1 MRNRSNDSN
10 YHWDY
15 QDYRG
20 NYGQSPARARKSSGL
35 KYFLIAMGVVILLV
49 GALCVGAS
57 VWGSKPAPQPDQDS
71 SIGNELEH
79 LPEIDQQN
87 KPEDNVPDTT
97 EDGLLTPAGIYK
109 KCAPSVVGIITYGS
123 SATAQGSG
131 IILSENGYIIT
142 NAHVVSGGEKFEVVL
157 QNGDSYD
164 ATVIG
169 ADNQSDLALLKMQ
182 NPPEG
187 LVAATFGNSDELE
200 VGEMVVA
207 IGNPG
212 GLALA
217 STQTVGYIS
226 AVQRT
231 ITTELGYTM
240 VCIQADAAINPGN
253 SGGPLFSLDGNVIGV
268 NSAKTVT
275 ASVDEYGQPISA
287 EGLGFSLPIN
297 EAMRTAKQLIENG
310 SVQRPGIGVSVVAV
324 DEARAEKY
332 NIPQGLLVYTVTKD
346 GPGHK
351 AGLYADDIITEYD
364 GTAATDNDSFVDYL
378 RRKAVGD
385 TVKIRYWRDGEYYEC
400 IITVGDLNSIGSEIL
415 DDAYGGSKFG
425 F

>member
-1 MRNRSNDSN
+1 MRNRSNDNN

-240 VCIQADAAINPGN
+240 VCI
-253 SGGPLFSLDGNVIGV
+253 
-268 NSAKTVT
+268 
-275 ASVDEYGQPISA
+275 
-287 EGLGFSLPIN
+287 
-297 EAMRTAKQLIENG
+297 
-310 SVQRPGIGVSVVAV
+310 
-324 DEARAEKY
+324 
-332 NIPQGLLVYTVTKD
+332 
-346 GPGHK
+346 
-351 AGLYADDIITEYD
+351 
-364 GTAATDNDSFVDYL
+364 
-378 RRKAVGD
+378 
-385 TVKIRYWRDGEYYEC
+385 
-400 IITVGDLNSIGSEIL
+400 
-415 DDAYGGSKFG
+415 
-425 F
+425 

>member
-1 MRNRSNDSN
+1 MDRAIVIDGVRNR
-10 YHWDY
+10 
-15 QDYRG
+15 
-20 NYGQSPARARKSSGL
+20 
-35 KYFLIAMGVVILLV
+35 F
-49 GALCVGAS
+49 
-57 VWGSKPAPQPDQDS
+57 
-71 SIGNELEH
+71 
-79 LPEIDQQN
+79 
-87 KPEDNVPDTT
+87 
-97 EDGLLTPAGIYK
+97 
-109 KCAPSVVGIITYGS
+109 
-123 SATAQGSG
+123 
-131 IILSENGYIIT
+131 
-142 NAHVVSGGEKFEVVL
+142 
-157 QNGDSYD
+157 
-164 ATVIG
+164 
-169 ADNQSDLALLKMQ
+169 
-182 NPPEG
+182 
-187 LVAATFGNSDELE
+187 
-200 VGEMVVA
+200 
-207 IGNPG
+207 
-212 GLALA
+212 
-217 STQTVGYIS
+217 
-226 AVQRT
+226 
-231 ITTELGYTM
+231 
-240 VCIQADAAINPGN
+240 IQIDAAINPGN

>member
-1 MRNRSNDSN
+1 MSQLSDDTKKAIAVMVMGDS
-10 YHWDY
+10 D
-15 QDYRG
+15 QLKAGESAIAIG
-20 NYGQSPARARKSSGL
+20 NALGYGQSVTT
-35 KYFLIAMGVVILLV
+35 GV
-49 GALCVGAS
+49 
-57 VWGSKPAPQPDQDS
+57 
-71 SIGNELEH
+71 
-79 LPEIDQQN
+79 
-87 KPEDNVPDTT
+87 
-97 EDGLLTPAGIYK
+97 
-109 KCAPSVVGIITYGS
+109 
-123 SATAQGSG
+123 
-131 IILSENGYIIT
+131 
-142 NAHVVSGGEKFEVVL
+142 
-157 QNGDSYD
+157 
-164 ATVIG
+164 
-169 ADNQSDLALLKMQ
+169 
-182 NPPEG
+182 
-187 LVAATFGNSDELE
+187 
-200 VGEMVVA
+200 
-207 IGNPG
+207 
-212 GLALA
+212 
-217 STQTVGYIS
+217 IS
-226 AVQRT
+226 AVNREVALT
-231 ITTELGYTM
+231 DKTM
-240 VCIQADAAINPGN
+240 TLLQTSAAINPGN
-253 SGGPLFSLDGNVIGV
+253 SGGPLFSMDGNVIGV